1 MNPILSYYGRPLVK
15 DTDYSLDV
23 KRAKGDVIITGKND
37 YSGTYSIS
45 GITVQDIST
54 WSKLNSLLQT
64 KNYKRIIT
72 LSKDYTAE
80 STDSYLQV
88 KGDATY
94 TVILEMNGHTIDRNL
109 SEPIVGGRV
118 MLVESGAYLT
128 IRNSATDEGKIKGG
142 NASGNGGGIRCYGNL
157 VLENVNV
164 EDNNSARYPLNHT
177 SPSEW
182 GEGGGIYCKGG
193 SLTITGGSFERNITD
208 GGGGAIYAEKA
219 PVIMNGVVVNNNQG
233 QSKGAGIHLYPQ
245 GEMSSTINECKIT
258 NNVLYL
264 ENRDAS
270 DGAGVYV
277 RADNNYNR
285 KITISNCEITGN
297 SAYRWGGGMFFYK
310 GTLLIENST
319 IEGNTCLGDNFNNGN
334 QYGGGGIYIHEGI
347 CTIDGSTITGN
358 VSHDV
363 GGVIV
368 LGGTFNV
375 QGNTIIEGNIGNAGK
390 DNVYLKDSGRLIYIT
405 GELESTARICV
416 SRPGTGK
423 LTSGLKDKGNLSN
436 FKSDDEYRL
445 FLNKTSGEIEMG
457 RALYWSERQTDANW
471 GKYVYLDEK
480 DKSSLHIDELVIIDE
495 DANITTV
502 YGDVSIEYGTNGAI
516 IVQSGNQLIYN
527 GDPVEIEFRN
537 ETTGSGSNPN
547 KWNIISSPVDNPS
560 LITDM
565 NLATALA
572 APYDFD
578 LLHYDEENHYWR
590 TYTGP
595 TSSTYFEDGKLET
608 GRGYLYRTKLDI
620 TNSIKGDINTGDIDV
635 AVTANASSLT
645 GFNLIGNPYTH
656 DIYKGDGCAI
666 PNGKILKEDYYV
678 LTEKGEWLAQTDGTA
693 IKAFQGI
700 LVQALVQAG
709 ETGYVKMTN
718 TTSKGSRSND
728 ETIKFTVS
736 NSNYEDVTYAVFKEG
751 SGLNKIDHMNADAP
765 KIYIS
770 DDGEDY
776 AVATL
781 GSEKRSFG
789 LGFKAATMGTYTLS
803 YEAEG
808 EFDYLHVIDRYTGK
822 DTDML
827 SEGEYTFI
835 GSPKDGESRF
845 IVSLSYDSDYDAGD
859 VFAYNNGTEIMVS
872 GEGELQV
879 FDVMG
884 RMVMNTYVNGVERF
898 AVPNTGVYIMRLMG
912 SEVKTQKMVV
922 R

>member
-1 MNPILSYYGRPLVK
+1 MEKFEYF
-15 DTDYSLDV
+15 
-23 KRAKGDVIITGKND
+23 ITKF
-37 YSGTYSIS
+37 
-45 GITVQDIST
+45 
-54 WSKLNSLLQT
+54 LQ
-64 KNYKRIIT
+64 
-72 LSKDYTAE
+72 
-80 STDSYLQV
+80 
-88 KGDATY
+88 
-94 TVILEMNGHTIDRNL
+94 
-109 SEPIVGGRV
+109 
-118 MLVESGAYLT
+118 
-128 IRNSATDEGKIKGG
+128 
-142 NASGNGGGIRCYGNL
+142 
-157 VLENVNV
+157 
-164 EDNNSARYPLNHT
+164 
-177 SPSEW
+177 
-182 GEGGGIYCKGG
+182 
-193 SLTITGGSFERNITD
+193 
-208 GGGGAIYAEKA
+208 
-219 PVIMNGVVVNNNQG
+219 
-233 QSKGAGIHLYPQ
+233 
-245 GEMSSTINECKIT
+245 NECLIT
-258 NNVLYL
+258 NNILYL
-264 ENRDAS
+264 KNRDAS
-270 DGAGVYV
+270 DGAGLYI
-277 RADNNYNR
+277 RADNNNSSVTVR
-285 KITISNCEITGN
+285 NCDITGN
-297 SAYRWGGGMFFYK
+297 SGYRWGGGMFFFR

-334 QYGGGGIYIHEGI
+334 KYGGGGIYIHDGF

-363 GGVIV
+363 GGVMV

-390 DNVYLKDSGRLIYIT
+390 NNVYLKGSSYKINIT
-405 GELESTARICV
+405 GQLSTTAKICV
-416 SRPGTGK
+416 SRPGTGQ
-423 LTSGLKDKGNLSN
+423 LTNGLKDHPTWAGLSN

-457 RALYWSERQTDANW
+457 RALYWSKRETDENW
-471 GKYVYLDEK
+471 GTYVYKK
-480 DKSSLHIDELVIIDE
+480 DNSLYIDELVIIDE

-502 YGDVSIEYGTNGAI
+502 YGDVSIKYGTNGAI
-516 IVQSGNQLIYN
+516 IVQSGKQLIYN

-620 TNSIKGDINTGDIDV
+620 TNSIKGNINTGDIDV
-635 AVTANASSLT
+635 AVTASASSLT

-656 DIYKGDGCAI
+656 DIYKGDKCAI
-666 PNGKILKEDYYV
+666 PNDILNTGYYT
-678 LTEKGEWLAQTDGTA
+678 LTEKGEWETKTDGEEK

-700 LVQALVQAG
+700 LVQASK
-709 ETGYVKMTN
+709 TGTVTITN
-718 TTSKGSRSND
+718 TPSKGTRSND

-736 NSNYEDVTYAVFKEG
+736 NSSYEDVTYAVFKEG
-751 SGLNKIDHMNADAP
+751 SGLNKIDHLNTEVP

-803 YEAEG
+803 YETDG

-845 IVSLSYDSDYDAGD
+845 IVSLSYDSDYDAGE